1 MSPTNSSTLSEFQ
14 EIGEIN
20 VQQIRSCDNLADL

>member
-14 EIGEIN
+14 EIDEIN